1 LCCCCWF
8 CLCLFLLLPGI
19 NPLIHATSGAH
30 RRDKRQ

>member
-1 LCCCCWF
+1 LWCCCWF

-19 NPLIHATSGAH
+19 NPLVHATFGAH